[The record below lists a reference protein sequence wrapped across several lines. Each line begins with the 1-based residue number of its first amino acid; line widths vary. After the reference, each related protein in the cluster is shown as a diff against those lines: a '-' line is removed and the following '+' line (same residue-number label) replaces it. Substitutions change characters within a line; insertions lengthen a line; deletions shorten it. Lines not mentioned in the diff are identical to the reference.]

1 MTNEP
6 GGKSFN
12 FTFLNSRSSRQR
24 QANAEAKR
32 LLVARP
38 KKTQCAM
45 HTVSVTIFD
54 CEEQFVGCSPD
65 SITAFTL
72 LCFNKRFW
80 RFFKEERLVT
90 SFWRSEYPGGVDC
103 AKCSKVV

>member
-12 FTFLNSRSSRQR
+12 FTFLNSRSSGQR

-32 LLVARP
+32 LLTAKP
-38 KKTQCAM
+38 KKTKCAM
-45 HTVSVTIFD
+45 HTVAVMIFD
-54 CEEQFVGCSPD
+54 CGKQFFGCLPD
-65 SITAFTL
+65 SMTAFTL
-72 LCFNKRFW
+72 LCFNKRFC
-80 RFFKEERLVT
+80 RFFKEEHFVT